1 MYHHTLNPKNI
12 IILSMNHM
20 YYTITYLKNYNIN
33 DLEIYMRQ
41 FVKIQIFNSLKLVN
55 YTFTFYDII

>member
-1 MYHHTLNPKNI
+1 
-12 IILSMNHM
+12 MNHM